1 MNKNWQKKAVVFFLF
16 MSMLAPFNR
25 SSLLFGQWD
34 CQDVQRNRVAMGLA
48 GITAVGLAV
57 GIVVLGCNNENC
69 KKHCSHH
76 HCGSSSYSSCYSD
89 YSYYSDYSDYT
100 YSDYS
105 HHHHS
110 HHHHNSVSSHFP
122 SSYYEDIGRNMRS
135 EDGLAVKN
143 DVLSGVFA
151 LDFKGVSQV
160 HGSITPYIQFPD
172 GTTEIL
178 DTMDLSDTAAS
189 VSFGPLKQ
197 MGNYEFGIRINQ
209 GAVFSAEE
217 ADMLVNICRNGSVV
231 QTSGFS
237 LNPPANFSPSPIFFK
252 FI

>member
-1 MNKNWQKKAVVFFLF
+1 
-16 MSMLAPFNR
+16 
-25 SSLLFGQWD
+25 
-34 CQDVQRNRVAMGLA
+34 MGLA

-76 HCGSSSYSSCYSD
+76 HHCGSSSYSSSYSD
-89 YSYYSDYSDYT
+89 YSYYTDYSDYSDYT

-105 HHHHS
+105 HHHH
-110 HHHHNSVSSHFP
+110 HHHHRDRVSSHFP
-122 SSYYEDIGRNMRS
+122 SSYYDDISRS
-135 EDGLAVKN
+135 MISEESLAAKN
-143 DVLSGVFA
+143 DVLSGAFV

-160 HGSITPYIQFPD
+160 HGSITPYVQYPD
-172 GTTEIL
+172 GTTELL

-197 MGNYEFGIRINQ
+197 MGTYEFGIRVNQ
-209 GAVFSAEE
+209 GTVFSAEE
-217 ADMLVNICRNGSVV
+217 ADMLINICRNGSVV
-231 QTSGFS
+231 QTNGFS
-237 LNPPANFSPSPIFFK
+237 LNPPANFSPSPILFK